1 MIKALPIA
9 LAVGLGRQTLRYLW
23 RPRNEP
29 YKNNMKNV
37 NNKNLKTPPY
47 ERLVISAVFSRLAYK
62 PFAEFRKES
71 IECVKNDPPL
81 LSLVESCFASDANE
95 ITFIDASEFH
105 EWQDTQVYIW
115 IKDRVLYVVFRGSE
129 SKEDFLANIDLRRK
143 CAGFGPNILVHNGFR
158 RQFEA
163 IEEKMTVYV
172 LTHKGEYDEI
182 YFLGHSLGMACAT
195 ISALFYNQY
204 FKENFDESEIPIMH
218 CHSFGGPRVGNRDF
232 VDFYQK
238 QEKLFENT
246 WRVVN
251 YDDPV
256 PRVPISMRFCH
267 IASHTLFIGEDNKI
281 YQTKK
286 DTHWLLRPLELFVSA
301 CLFKHVKTHFMEYY
315 IERLRDI
322 VIEIRRSYESE
333 KPKEIELKT
342 SSLDIILN
350 ERSNNPNFEN
360 SDELVKIASPL
371 LNCETENKN
380 ENNRNHDG

>member
-1 MIKALPIA
+1 MLKTVPIA

-23 RPRNEP
+23 RPRTEP
-29 YKNNMKNV
+29 YKNAKKR
-37 NNKNLKTPPY
+37 NNQETPPY
-47 ERLVISAVFSRLAYK
+47 ERLVVSAVFSRLAYK
-62 PFAEFRKES
+62 PFLEFRKES
-71 IECVKNDPPL
+71 IECVKDDPSL
-81 LSLVESCFASDANE
+81 LSLVKNCFASDANE
-95 ITFIDASEFH
+95 ITFIDASAFH
-105 EWQDTQVYIW
+105 DFQDTQVYIW
-115 IKDRVLYVVFRGSE
+115 IKDRILYVVFRGSE
-129 SKEDFLANIDLRRK
+129 SKQDFLANIDLRRK

-158 RQFEA
+158 GQFEA
-163 IEEKMTVYV
+163 VEERLTAYI

-204 FKENFDESEIPIMH
+204 FKENLDENDIPILH

-232 VDFYQK
+232 VKFYQE
-238 QEKLFENT
+238 QERLFKNT

-256 PRVPISMRFCH
+256 PRVPISFRFCH
-267 IASHTLFIGEDNKI
+267 IPSHTLFIGEDGKI

-301 CLFKHVKTHFMEYY
+301 CFFKHVKTHFMEFY

-322 VIEIRRSYESE
+322 VIEIRRSHELE
-333 KPKEIELKT
+333 KPGEIKLKA

-350 ERSNNPNFEN
+350 HKSNNPDFET

-371 LNCETENKN
+371 LNCQD
-380 ENNRNHDG
+380 ENNKKHDG